1 MSRSFSGQP
10 DAREAIAC
18 TGIRVNDA
26 VRHKARNDH
35 LLQFTFAN
43 SHSVDYSLLHFMAVE
58 KWSDSIV
65 LAHLGSDPHFSE
77 EIDTVMSMVPPSSSV
92 VLDFSAVH
100 FVNSSNIA
108 ELLRLR
114 HRVGE
119 RGGKLILCNIGK
131 TIWSTFLITGLDKI
145 FDIGDDVPTALAA
158 IQIK

>member
-1 MSRSFSGQP
+1 
-10 DAREAIAC
+10 
-18 TGIRVNDA
+18 
-26 VRHKARNDH
+26 
-35 LLQFTFAN
+35 
-43 SHSVDYSLLHFMAVE
+43 MAVE

-77 EIDTVMSMVPPSSSV
+77 EIDSVMKMIPPCDSA

-114 HRVGE
+114 HQVNE
-119 RGGKLILCNIGK
+119 TSGKLILCNIGK

-145 FDIGDDVPTALAA
+145 FEIGDDVPTALAA

>member
-1 MSRSFSGQP
+1 
-10 DAREAIAC
+10 
-18 TGIRVNDA
+18 
-26 VRHKARNDH
+26 
-35 LLQFTFAN
+35 
-43 SHSVDYSLLHFMAVE
+43 MAVE

-77 EIDTVMSMVPPSSSV
+77 ELDGVMTMIPPCDSA

-114 HRVGE
+114 HRIAE
-119 RGGKLILCNIGK
+119 AGGNLILCNIGK
-131 TIWSTFLITGLDKI
+131 SIWSTFLITGLDKI
-145 FDIGDDVPTALAA
+145 FEIGEDVPTALAA

>member
-1 MSRSFSGQP
+1 
-10 DAREAIAC
+10 
-18 TGIRVNDA
+18 
-26 VRHKARNDH
+26 
-35 LLQFTFAN
+35 
-43 SHSVDYSLLHFMAVE
+43 MAVE

-77 EIDTVMSMVPPSSSV
+77 EIDTAMSMVPPCTSA

-145 FDIGDDVPTALAA
+145 FDIGEDVPTALAA